1 MTKREK
7 PWERGCLL
15 IGLISC
21 SKAIKPKEIIP
32 GREDEPFMQ

>member
-1 MTKREK
+1 MIPYQNNVEF
-7 PWERGCLL
+7 GLL